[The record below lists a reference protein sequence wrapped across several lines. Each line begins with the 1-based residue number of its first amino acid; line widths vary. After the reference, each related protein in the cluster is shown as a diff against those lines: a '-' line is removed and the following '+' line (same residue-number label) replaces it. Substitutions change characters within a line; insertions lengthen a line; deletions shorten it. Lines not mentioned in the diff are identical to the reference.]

1 MPRFP
6 AKSILLIGLVMAF
19 SSPSHGQQLM
29 IYKEGVSDSQLA
41 KDKNEC
47 AQWATQQTGYNPAY
61 AAPPAQTGPDGSR
74 LRGAARGA
82 VVGAVVG
89 EIASDDPGRGAAA
102 GAAGGAMIGGMRKR
116 QAQRQQQE
124 IQNQMQA
131 NYTRAATTCLQ
142 GRGYTVN

>member
-1 MPRFP
+1 MSTFP
-6 AKSILLIGLVMAF
+6 IKLTLFIGLILVFA
-19 SSPSHGQQLM
+19 SPSHGQQLM
-29 IYKEGVSDSQLA
+29 VYKEGVSDSQLM

-47 AQWATQQTGYNPAY
+47 AAWATQQTGYNPAY
-61 AAPPAQTGPDGSR
+61 ASSSVQTAPDGSR

-89 EIASDDPGRGAAA
+89 EIANDDAGRGALA

-116 QAQRQQQE
+116 QARRQQQE
-124 IQNQMQA
+124 YQNQTQA
-131 NYTRAATTCLQ
+131 NYTRAVTTCLQ